1 MRMFIPDLTPGP
13 TTMGSISRNL
23 TMLARKECITFG
35 TTEATITS
43 STSCGEYPLIRRNS
57 VIISPYSSEV

>member
-1 MRMFIPDLTPGP
+1 
-13 TTMGSISRNL
+13 
-23 TMLARKECITFG
+23 MLARKECITFG

-57 VIISPYSSEV
+57 VIIRPYSSEV